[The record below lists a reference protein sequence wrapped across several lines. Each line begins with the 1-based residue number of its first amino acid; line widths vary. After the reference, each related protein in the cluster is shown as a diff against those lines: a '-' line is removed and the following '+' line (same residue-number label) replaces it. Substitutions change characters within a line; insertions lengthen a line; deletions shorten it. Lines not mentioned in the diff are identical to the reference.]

1 MNAKKENQQKI
12 KQAQT
17 HKTEMKT
24 QKKNK
29 FFRKCCVINQVHTL
43 FLRSINEEQ
52 RKIKF
57 RIY

>member
-24 QKKNK
+24 QKKTKQIFSKMLCN
-29 FFRKCCVINQVHTL
+29 
-43 FLRSINEEQ
+43 
-52 RKIKF
+52 
-57 RIY
+57 